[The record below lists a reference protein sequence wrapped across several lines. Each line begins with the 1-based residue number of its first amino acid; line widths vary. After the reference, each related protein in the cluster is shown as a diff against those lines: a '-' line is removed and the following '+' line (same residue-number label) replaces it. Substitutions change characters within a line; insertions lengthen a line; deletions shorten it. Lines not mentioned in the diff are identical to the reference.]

1 MQQQHHIDAASN
13 AYTIW
18 RLVGDHKQVF
28 LLSQGQW
35 DHFWSIPSR
44 HPART
49 SRLIQMAYLDF
60 IKPVA
65 PDQISQDALP
75 DLVVEDGWGKG
86 PL

>member
-1 MQQQHHIDAASN
+1 MQQHHHMESATSAF
-13 AYTIW
+13 TIW

-28 LLSQGQW
+28 MLTQGQW

-60 IKPVA
+60 IKPVVA
-65 PDQISQDALP
+65 DQVNPAALP
-75 DLVVEDGWGKG
+75 DLVVEDAWGKG
-86 PL
+86 VL

>member
-1 MQQQHHIDAASN
+1 MQQHHADAMTS

-18 RLVGDHKQVF
+18 RLVGDNKQVF
-28 LLSQGQW
+28 SLSQGQW

-60 IKPVA
+60 IKPVTQ
-65 PDQISQDALP
+65 DQISPDTLP

-86 PL
+86 LL

>member
-1 MQQQHHIDAASN
+1 MHQPHHIDTAAC

-18 RLVGDHKQVF
+18 RMVGDHKQVF
-28 LLSQGQW
+28 MLSQGQW

-44 HPART
+44 HPSRT

-60 IKPVA
+60 IKPIA
-65 PDQISQDALP
+65 TDQINQLALP

-86 PL
+86 LL